1 MTVCREMTKKFE
13 EINRGSIS
21 ELLNIFQSRKTI
33 RGEIVI
39 VVEPA
44 SPERINNHKLD
55 QYLRFELKSK
65 SVKDSVE
72 FLSEM
77 LSISKKLLYDRALT
91 IINQQE
97 H

>member
-1 MTVCREMTKKFE
+1 MS
-13 EINRGSIS
+13 GSIRAV
-21 ELLNIFQSRKTI
+21 LATI
-33 RGEIVI
+33 PASHPDESAFLTPNEESGSIN
-39 VVEPA
+39 EPA
-44 SPERINNHKLD
+44 SPERINNLKLD

-72 FLSEM
+72 FLSET